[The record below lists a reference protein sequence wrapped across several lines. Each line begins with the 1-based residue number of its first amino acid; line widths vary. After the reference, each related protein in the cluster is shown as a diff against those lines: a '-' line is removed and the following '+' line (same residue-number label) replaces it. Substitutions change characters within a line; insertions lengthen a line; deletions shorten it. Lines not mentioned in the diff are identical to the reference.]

1 MSLSIPKGTYGF
13 RFGEDY
19 ELNLCKLYAAGA
31 DVITTPSYY
40 WDGLER
46 TDGPLLLFQYTL
58 SGEGIYE
65 SNGRTYRVTS
75 GHAFLAEIPSSHRY
89 YYSPSASEPWHFIFL
104 LFRPDLI
111 TAHWRKFVRGVGEVT
126 SLPMD
131 SAPIRLLRMIVT
143 DAAAGRIT
151 DALIASSSVYQ
162 FMTELVRLQTTT
174 RYHRQN
180 WSAPIRQAVE
190 YIENDYASMIS
201 MDQLA
206 EHISMSK
213 YHFIRTFSAST
224 GVTPGAYLT
233 RVRIEKAMEV
243 LRGTS
248 HSIEQI
254 ATQVG
259 YSSGSYFIKA
269 FRSLTGLTPGEFR
282 SGGES
287 LVYRKLF
294 FD

>member
-1 MSLSIPKGTYGF
+1 MDISKGTYGF
-13 RFGEDY
+13 RFADDH
-19 ELNLCKLYAAGA
+19 ELALCKLYAAGA
-31 DVITTPSYY
+31 DIITDSSYY

-46 TDGPLLLFQYTL
+46 TDGPLLLFQYTF
-58 SGEGIYE
+58 SGEGIFE
-65 SNGRTYRVTS
+65 NNSTTYRVRS
-75 GHAFLAEIPSSHRY
+75 GQAFMAKIPGPHRY
-89 YYSPSASEPWHFIFL
+89 YYPVDATEPWHFIFL

-111 TAHWRKFVRGVGEVT
+111 SAHWRKFKREAGEVP
-126 SLPMD
+126 SLHMD
-131 SAPIRLLRMIVT
+131 SAPVRLLRMIVT

-151 DALIASSSVYQ
+151 DPFIASSSVYQ

-174 RYHRQN
+174 RHNREN
-180 WSAPIRQAVE
+180 WSEHIRQAAA

-206 EHISMSK
+206 EQVSLSK
-213 YHFIRTFSAST
+213 YHLIRRFSAST
-224 GVTPGAYLT
+224 GITPGVYLT
-233 RVRIEKAMEV
+233 RVRIEKAMEL
-243 LRGTS
+243 LRGTTL
-248 HSIEQI
+248 SIEQI
-254 ATQVG
+254 ASQVG

-269 FRSLTGLTPGEFR
+269 FRGLTGLTPGDFR

>member
-1 MSLSIPKGTYGF
+1 MDIATGTYGF
-13 RFGEDY
+13 RFAEDR
-19 ELNLCKLYAAGA
+19 ELNLCKLYATGC
-31 DVITTPSYY
+31 DVINDSSYY

-65 SNGRTYRVTS
+65 SKDRTYRVAS
-75 GHAFLAEIPSSHRY
+75 GQAFLAEIPSLHRY
-89 YYSPSASEPWHFIFL
+89 YYPPDATEPWHFIFL

-111 TAHWRKFVRGVGEVT
+111 LPHWQKFVREASEVV
-126 SLPMD
+126 SLPLD
-131 SAPIRLLRMIVT
+131 AAPVRLLRMIVT
-143 DAAAGRIT
+143 DAAAGRIA
-151 DALIASSSVYQ
+151 DPLIAASSVYQ

-174 RYHRQN
+174 QHNREN
-180 WSAPIRQAVE
+180 WSEPIRQSAA
-190 YIENDYASMIS
+190 YLENNYAHMIS

-206 EHISMSK
+206 EHVSLSK
-213 YHFIRTFSAST
+213 YHFIRRFSAST
-224 GVTPGAYLT
+224 GLTPGAYLA
-233 RVRIEKAMEV
+233 RVRIEKAMEL
-243 LRGTS
+243 LRGTTR
-248 HSIEQI
+248 SIEQI
-254 ATQVG
+254 AAQVG

-287 LVYRKLF
+287 LVYRRLF